1 MVNPFF
7 RSDMDK
13 GESRQDWPEIH
24 GNFTQLS
31 LVCRTRQLA
40 AKSPLLEVDSLDAK
54 CVTQCG
60 CKQRV
65 VRTGTREEYFILEGK
80 ISISEIP
87 TGKPSWFCNTY

>member
-1 MVNPFF
+1 
-7 RSDMDK
+7 MDK
-13 GESRQDWPEIH
+13 GESRQDWPEIQ

-65 VRTGTREEYFILEGK
+65 MRTGTREEYFILEGK